1 MVILQKFGTVSSF
14 QIFLDNINVCWFAHF
29 MAFFN
34 FAHFFNWITTS
45 IFPTHWCHHEIWPK
59 PTEDWGAEGGSCL
72 VWPLTPCSWCRYQVP
87 LSFGHQCMCMW
98 RAQLAKMHMC
108 CIFSL
113 LRSLGACLAFK
124 CIDFTPRLP
133 NAITI
138 CLCPPHLPLFCVNWT
153 AGYSERI
160 ECFMFCF
167 LVRYSG
173 PIWHLSRTMF
183 PLSRDPIPSV
193 TLLPNLL
200 ITIFVPR
207 THIHLHA
214 VKC

>member
-1 MVILQKFGTVSSF
+1 
-14 QIFLDNINVCWFAHF
+14 
-29 MAFFN
+29 
-34 FAHFFNWITTS
+34 
-45 IFPTHWCHHEIWPK
+45 
-59 PTEDWGAEGGSCL
+59 
-72 VWPLTPCSWCRYQVP
+72 
-87 LSFGHQCMCMW
+87 
-98 RAQLAKMHMC
+98 MC

-113 LRSLGACLAFK
+113 LRSLGACLALK
-124 CIDFTPRLP
+124 CIDSTPRLP
-133 NAITI
+133 NAITN
-138 CLCPPHLPLFCVNWT
+138 CLCLPHLPLFCVNWK
-153 AGYSERI
+153 AGYTERI

-214 VKC
+214 VKCLIRVLTLSRRYPTPPKRLGLDQTVTRCLQG